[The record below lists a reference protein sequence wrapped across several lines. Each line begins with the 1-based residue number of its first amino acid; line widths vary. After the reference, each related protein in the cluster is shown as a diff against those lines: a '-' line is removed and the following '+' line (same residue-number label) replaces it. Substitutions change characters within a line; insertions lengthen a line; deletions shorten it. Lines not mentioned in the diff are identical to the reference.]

1 EQSIPGWLVAQTTEA
16 PAKRAMEYEDEV
28 LRLLDSHGARRLY
41 RGRRRRDQDES
52 LPFEIQ
58 LLSFPRREALDAFLA
73 DDRRQRLLA
82 FYGDVFTL
90 KQSVEL
96 DTLDPLTPLARCS
109 SLDPAHPRARRGR
122 ADWLSG
128 RPHLRTQALLP
139 RRRVLARVASQHRAL
154 APSPSE
160 VFYIGNGGPATAV
173 DWDWQRS

>member
-1 EQSIPGWLVAQTTEA
+1 MTPPEQSITVAFVGYATERT
-16 PAKRAMEYEDEV
+16 AKRAKEYEDEV
-28 LRLLDSHGARRLY
+28 LRLLGSHGARLLY

-96 DTLDPLTPLARCS
+96 DTLDPL
-109 SLDPAHPRARRGR
+109 
-122 ADWLSG
+122 
-128 RPHLRTQALLP
+128 AL
-139 RRRVLARVASQHRAL
+139 
-154 APSPSE
+154 
-160 VFYIGNGGPATAV
+160 
-173 DWDWQRS
+173 